1 MKTRLKLLWG
11 RVDRL
16 ATNLK
21 RLETRKKKRILDAL
35 GLATILVLAWGLY
48 RVSRQDSQSRELAL
62 AKSIA
67 AGTTG
72 ADLEAK
78 ASEVILRLEENYQP
92 AGEDELAMD
101 IIEKKAKLQPEIGKK
116 MPDASMHYSAT
127 DDSELQP
134 ASVENDKTLSELV
147 SIKSM
152 AEKTADPLESVEP
165 SPGSPRSDVE
175 TLLDL
180 LQSDE
185 AAKQT
190 IQRMLEQNVR
200 QSPEMSPYGEL
211 IREFFEKY
219 FAYDVLK
226 DEIVELYDNSF
237 TDEEIQQMIAFYSTP
252 VGQKA
257 VRLLPALAIASG
269 ELGVKPA
276 EANIKDLHR
285 AIEKRETQLRAAGIN
300 EIAPQP

>member
-1 MKTRLKLLWG
+1 MKTRLKLFLG
-11 RVDRL
+11 RIDRL

-35 GLATILVLAWGLY
+35 GLTTILVLAWGLFH
-48 RVSRQDSQSRELAL
+48 VSRQDTQSRTLPL
-62 AKSIA
+62 AKSVA
-67 AGTTG
+67 EGSPAV
-72 ADLEAK
+72 DSQAK
-78 ASEVILRLEENYQP
+78 ASEVILRLEQNYQP
-92 AGEDELAMD
+92 ASEDELAMD
-101 IIEKKAKLQPEIGKK
+101 ISEKKTRLQAEIGKATS
-116 MPDASMHYSAT
+116 DASAGDT
-127 DDSELQP
+127 DP
-134 ASVENDKTLSELV
+134 ASVVVDKDKTLSELISV
-147 SIKSM
+147 DSIPQ
-152 AEKTADPLESVEP
+152 EPVDPLKLVEP

-185 AAKQT
+185 AAKKT
-190 IQRMLEQNVR
+190 IERMLEKNVAE
-200 QSPEMSPYGEL
+200 SPEMSPYGEL
-211 IREFFEKY
+211 IREFFEKH

-226 DEIVELYDNSF
+226 DDIVELYDNSF
-237 TDEEIQQMIAFYSTP
+237 TDEEIRQMIDFYSTP

-257 VRLLPALAIASG
+257 VRVLPALAIASG

-300 EIAPQP
+300 EIAPRP